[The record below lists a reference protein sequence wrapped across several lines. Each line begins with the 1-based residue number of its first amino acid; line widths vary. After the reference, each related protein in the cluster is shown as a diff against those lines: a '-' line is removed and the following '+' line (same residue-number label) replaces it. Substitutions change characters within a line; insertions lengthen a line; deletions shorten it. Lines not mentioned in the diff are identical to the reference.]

1 MYQIDFGRP
10 GNVHFIG
17 IGGIS
22 MSGLAEILLT
32 EGFAVS
38 GSDRTRSDLTVYLA
52 SHGAEVHIGHRA
64 ENIRRD
70 LDLVVYTAAIHE
82 DNPEYQ
88 QTLAYGIP
96 LMSRADLLGQ
106 IMTHYGEAVC
116 VSGTHGK
123 TTTTGM
129 IATTLMAC
137 GADPTISIGGV
148 LPGMSGSGNIRV
160 GAREQFICEA
170 CEYTNSFLS
179 FFPTTAVILN
189 VAEDHLD
196 FFKDIQEIR
205 QSFRRFAELVPEG
218 GLLVVNRDIDDV
230 GYFTQGLPC
239 RVLTYSVTDAA
250 ADLTAEDVTFDDTM
264 CGSYELIRNGR
275 CEGRVV
281 LRAPGMHNVSN
292 SLAAMAVCLDL
303 GLTFEQAAAGLQTFT
318 GAKRRFERK
327 GTVHGVEIIDDYAH
341 HPDEIAAT
349 LAMANGIKKGKLRLI
364 FQSHTYTRTAALF
377 DEFVEA
383 LAAADEVIVAPIYAA
398 REKNTIG
405 ISAGQLADALGA
417 KGKKAVY
424 LESFGEIGDY
434 ILTHAEP
441 GDMVLTM
448 GAGDIYLVGESLL
461 H

>member
-1 MYQIDFGRP
+1 MYQIDFNRP
-10 GNVHFIG
+10 GKVHFIG

-38 GSDRTRSDLTVYLA
+38 GSDQNRSELTDHLA
-52 SHGAEVHIGHRA
+52 ALGAEVHIGHRA
-64 ENIRRD
+64 ENIRPD
-70 LDLVVYTAAIHE
+70 MGLVVYTAAIHP

-88 QTLAYGIP
+88 KTLELGIP

-106 IMTHYGEAVC
+106 IMTHYGEAIC
-116 VSGTHGK
+116 ISGTHGK

-129 IATTLMAC
+129 VSTILMEC

-160 GAREQFICEA
+160 GGREHFVCES

-196 FFKDIQEIR
+196 FFKDIDDIR
-205 QSFRRFAELVPEG
+205 HSFRRFAELVPAN
-218 GLLVVNRDIDDV
+218 GLLAVNRDIDDFE
-230 GYFTQGLPC
+230 YFTKDLPC
-239 RVLTYSVTDAA
+239 RTVTYSADDPA
-250 ADLTAEDVTFDDTM
+250 ADYTAQDIIYDEAC
-264 CGSYELIRNGR
+264 CGSY
-275 CEGRVV
+275 V
-281 LRAPGMHNVSN
+281 LVKHGERLGSVKLSVPGAHNVSN
-292 SLAAMAVCLDL
+292 SLAAMAVSLEL
-303 GLTFEQAAAGLQTFT
+303 GLSFGQAARGLEAFT
-318 GAKRRFERK
+318 GTKRRFERK

-349 LAMANGIKKGKLRLI
+349 LKIANGMKKGKLWLA

-383 LAAADEVIVAPIYAA
+383 LSAADEVVLAPIYAA

-405 ISAGQLADALGA
+405 ISAASLAEALRG
-417 KGKKAVY
+417 KGTDAVY
-424 LESFGEIGDY
+424 FESFGEIEDY
-434 ILTHAEP
+434 LLTHAEP
-441 GDMVLTM
+441 GDLVLTM
-448 GAGDIYLVGESLL
+448 GAGDIYKVGEALL
-461 H
+461 